1 MSIKI
6 IVSFK
11 VEDVD
16 SFLSAFATGVHVRNE
31 AGFTAEAFE
40 NMDAPNNV
48 VIIGEAPSKEAFTK
62 FFADPDVQDRMKN
75 AGVNSLPKITLLR
88 SR

>member
-6 IVSFK
+6 IVSFN

-16 SFLSAFATGVHVRNE
+16 SFLSAFATGVHARNE

-48 VIIGEAPSKEAFTK
+48 LIIGSAPSKEAFTK
-62 FFADPDVQDRMKN
+62 FFATPAAQDRMKN
-75 AGVNSLPKITLLR
+75 AGVNSSPKITFLR